1 MHKPEAA
8 AMKMLFRKKESN
20 KVNPLLAKVLPDD
33 QARRGADDSYQ
44 AGGVHGV
51 AALRPAAAESA
62 PSIRGPPLSEA
73 PQTGVSPNI
82 AGAARKHEGAEK
94 SDHAALEPPNV
105 VGPKQDLQ
113 AVAVGKI
120 FAARSLEKS
129 RQRKKEKSRQR
140 VCVHAGLGSVAFV
153 GLLVWTIMSEGNQPT
168 HQPSNRTSFSE
179 VYPVALLEKYCDHV
193 NSRELEG
200 SFQNPHFLIVISFF
214 APVVFALYEMAMHLI
229 KLHADVVNAG
239 GKFASSCLESAA
251 AHSRSCILRMLFV
264 CTPARLQKSVANKV
278 GEIKDSTTEQGLNAI
293 DKQIVGHNEGL
304 EEKSSEFQAQA
315 NEVFGIE
322 LNESEDTES
331 ATYEEYKLKQATDE
345 EAREAEMAQSIG
357 FALIHLGLA
366 LAVAV
371 DYTNRINSVAVGQS
385 AMCRASKVLVMPLF
399 TAFAIS
405 VWNVLMTITNYVH
418 WEWSRQKSPK
428 DVVSDNLIPAPLR
441 PVHRNFLA
449 TTVLLTTSAAL
460 GIWICAALVV
470 APALFG
476 FLPVVLALLIAVPL
490 LILVLPLALIS
501 WIWGLIP
508 DSVAHLENRQL
519 NALHAVFSRPN
530 GDGQMVIIFTQSARM
545 SYTIIGK
552 EPQDI
557 QQRDQRM
564 CSTLSTSF
572 GTSLTRIKMGK

>member
-1 MHKPEAA
+1 M
-8 AMKMLFRKKESN
+8 
-20 KVNPLLAKVLPDD
+20 
-33 QARRGADDSYQ
+33 
-44 AGGVHGV
+44 
-51 AALRPAAAESA
+51 
-62 PSIRGPPLSEA
+62 
-73 PQTGVSPNI
+73 
-82 AGAARKHEGAEK
+82 
-94 SDHAALEPPNV
+94 
-105 VGPKQDLQ
+105 
-113 AVAVGKI
+113 
-120 FAARSLEKS
+120 
-129 RQRKKEKSRQR
+129 
-140 VCVHAGLGSVAFV
+140 
-153 GLLVWTIMSEGNQPT
+153 
-168 HQPSNRTSFSE
+168 
-179 VYPVALLEKYCDHV
+179 ALLEKYCDHV

-251 AHSRSCILRMLFV
+251 AHARSCILRMLFV

-418 WEWSRQKSPK
+418 WEWSRQKTPK

-508 DSVAHLENRQL
+508 DSVAHLENRRL
-519 NALHAVFSRPN
+519 TVLHAVFSRLN
-530 GDGQMVIIFTQSARM
+530 GDGHNIHSISKDELHHHWERTTGHTAERSTHVQHFINKLWDKLDKNKDGKVTIDEFINAAGVGKQWQTSA
-545 SYTIIGK
+545 K
-552 EPQDI
+552 ESPLP
-557 QQRDQRM
+557 
-564 CSTLSTSF
+564 TLTVDKP
-572 GTSLTRIKMGK
+572 LQELLMAHPKLLDEQLP